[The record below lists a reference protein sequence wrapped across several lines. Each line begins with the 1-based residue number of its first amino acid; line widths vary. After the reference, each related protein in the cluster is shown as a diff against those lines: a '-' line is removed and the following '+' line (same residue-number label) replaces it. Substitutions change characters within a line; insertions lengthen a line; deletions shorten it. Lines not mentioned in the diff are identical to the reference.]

1 MNNYAGKSFIPNW
14 FLSAWYTT
22 DTKPEFWKTR
32 IREPL
37 TQRYGFITN
46 MTKNLFTSGQ
56 HFHFEHWTTAH
67 WLAIIYLESIVL
79 QLQRIRKLSFAHSRL
94 TKQTWQICD
103 SKRLSELKDNN
114 NLKDYSK
121 ERKKL
126 YKEVLSKMSISQLIT
141 LDTNSFYEMLNQFLP
156 NFPFLYPL
164 ETSEN
169 LLIFWSFQGV

>member
-1 MNNYAGKSFIPNW
+1 M
-14 FLSAWYTT
+14 
-22 DTKPEFWKTR
+22 
-32 IREPL
+32 
-37 TQRYGFITN
+37 
-46 MTKNLFTSGQ
+46 
-56 HFHFEHWTTAH
+56 
-67 WLAIIYLESIVL
+67 L

-169 LLIFWSFQGV
+169 L